1 MDYTFQ
7 TDKYYIIT
15 DLLQAGELQAGL
27 HIATTHP
34 INFYDDK
41 AEWEAKCKELGIE
54 IEEDDLTRYE

>member
-1 MDYTFQ
+1 
-7 TDKYYIIT
+7 
-15 DLLQAGELQAGL
+15 LQAGELQAGL

-34 INFYDDK
+34 ILFYDDR

>member
-1 MDYTFQ
+1 MDYTFT
-7 TDKYYIIT
+7 TDKFYIIT

-34 INFYDDK
+34 ILFYDDR